1 MAKRVIIS
9 GGGTGGHIFPAVA
22 IANALKTIDPQI
34 EILFVG
40 AHGKMEMEK
49 VPAAGYEGVDKFF
62 PADKLLLTGN
72 PIRRA
77 SVEIAG
83 KREEALAFYGLK
95 PTQKTILVTGGSLG
109 AKTLNN
115 CVQAS
120 LAHLENLGIQV
131 IWQCGSYYYEQLKQ
145 ELTLSE
151 GVKLLPFLQRMDYA
165 YAAADI
171 IIARAGAGTISELCV
186 VGKAAI
192 LVPSPNVAEDH
203 QTKNALSLVH
213 QQAALMVKDI
223 EAAA

>member
-1 MAKRVIIS
+1 M
-9 GGGTGGHIFPAVA
+9 
-22 IANALKTIDPQI
+22 
-34 EILFVG
+34 
-40 AHGKMEMEK
+40 
-49 VPAAGYEGVDKFF
+49 DKFF

-223 EAAA
+223 EAAEKLMNTAIELLADSDQCESLSKHISALARLDADQVIAKQVLAIAKGK